1 MAQLDVE
8 GVTLTFGGVA
18 ALSGVS
24 MRVEAGELVS
34 IIGPNGAGK
43 TSLLNCISGFYHPER
58 GRILFEGQDLTRASP
73 HEVTRKGI
81 ARAFQNIELF
91 SGLTV
96 LENLLLARHTHLS
109 YGLLQAGLFY
119 GRALAEEVRNRRVV
133 EEVIDFMELE
143 PYRKALVGNL
153 PYGVRK
159 RVEVARA
166 LALSPKLLLLDEP
179 LGALD
184 LRLREEL
191 LFFLRRT
198 LKEEGVT
205 TLLVTHD
212 QGEAFL
218 LAHRV
223 ALLREGRLVQVGRP
237 EEVYARPKDPWAARF
252 LGHKNL
258 LSPGE
263 SQALG
268 LPPKAHLLPP
278 RALALGGSLEGV
290 VEERLFFG
298 PRVGLW
304 VRVGGVRLY
313 LEAPEGPEEGAPIAL
328 RLDPAQAVPLEG

>member
-133 EEVIDFMELE
+133 TVGYGYASEVIGTIDVNHSTT
-143 PYRKALVGNL
+143 YDGVRALVR
-153 PYGVRK
+153 P
-159 RVEVARA
+159 
-166 LALSPKLLLLDEP
+166 
-179 LGALD
+179 
-184 LRLREEL
+184 
-191 LFFLRRT
+191 
-198 LKEEGVT
+198 
-205 TLLVTHD
+205 
-212 QGEAFL
+212 
-218 LAHRV
+218 
-223 ALLREGRLVQVGRP
+223 LVQR
-237 EEVYARPKDPWAARF
+237 Y
-252 LGHKNL
+252 LNL
-258 LSPGE
+258 SSEALTLS
-263 SQALG
+263 SDYC
-268 LPPKAHLLPP
+268 
-278 RALALGGSLEGV
+278 
-290 VEERLFFG
+290 
-298 PRVGLW
+298 
-304 VRVGGVRLY
+304 Y
-313 LEAPEGPEEGAPIAL
+313 LI
-328 RLDPAQAVPLEG
+328 